1 MNSKRKRKL
10 ECPKTSDGKQSSAQ
24 SSFAKVVKVE
34 TEAENPSS
42 SGTKPAKGMK
52 SRLVKSFYRQ
62 SCESLAKDLL
72 GKILVRYCKDTGERL
87 SGLIV
92 ETEAYLGGEDKG
104 AHSFNGKKTNKNEA
118 MFMEPGTCYVY
129 NIYGMYCCM
138 NISSEGEGAAV
149 LLRGLDPV
157 DGIDHMQKIR
167 SKKTLKEKDL
177 CNGPSKLCQALKISK
192 DKFNK
197 VDMTSSDEIWLED
210 GEDLPETKVVTSP
223 RINIDY
229 AEEWAQKP
237 LRFYILGN
245 KSVSKRDKAAENSL
259 SWV

>member
-1 MNSKRKRKL
+1 MNSKRKRKP
-10 ECPKTSDGKQSSAQ
+10 EISDGKQSSAQ
-24 SSFAKVVKVE
+24 SPSAKVLKVE
-34 TEAENPSS
+34 SEARKRLSS
-42 SGTKPAKGMK
+42 DNLTKGMK
-52 SRLVKSFYRQ
+52 SRLVKSFYKQ
-62 SCESLAKDLL
+62 DCESLAKALL
-72 GKILVRYCKDTGERL
+72 GKVLVRYCKDTGERL

-104 AHSFNGKKTNKNEA
+104 AHSFNG
-118 MFMEPGTCYVY
+118 
-129 NIYGMYCCM
+129 
-138 NISSEGEGAAV
+138 EGAAV
-149 LLRGLDPV
+149 LLRGIDPV

-167 SKKTLKEKDL
+167 SQKTLKEKDL

-210 GEDLPETKVVTSP
+210 GEDLPGTNIVTGA

-245 KSVSKRDKAAENSL
+245 KSVSKRDKAAEDSL
-259 SWV
+259 SRV